1 MIDNLRIISAVSRY
15 IQGPGCLTQ
24 LGEAT
29 SKLGRQPLVV
39 TDEILK
45 GLFGDQLEA
54 SFTSAALPFNLLTF
68 PGEVTRPTIDTLA
81 DTARQLGIDVVVG
94 FGGGKALDTG
104 KGVALALGTPF
115 VSVPT
120 IAATDAPASLAIA
133 VYNDHHLLTEI
144 LLLPRNPEV
153 VLVDSAIIAQAPLR
167 FLLAGIGDAISK
179 KFEAEAV
186 HRAGRETPNGTRSTR
201 TGLAIANACYDLI
214 RTHAAPAIAAI
225 RAGAVAHGEVN
236 DDLESLLEA
245 TVLLSTMGF
254 ENAGLSVSHAIAK
267 GLPMVPR
274 AAGTLH
280 GEHVAYGL
288 LVQLV
293 LEERPPA
300 VIEEMM
306 TFYRSIGLPTGLA
319 DFGLTQWRE
328 DELDILTENAMLSP
342 SVKRFTVALDSAALK
357 SAISAV
363 EALQ

>member
-1 MIDNLRIISAVSRY
+1 MNNNLRIISAVSRY
-15 IQGPGCLTQ
+15 IQGPGCLSQ
-24 LGEAT
+24 LGDAT
-29 SKLGRQPLVV
+29 AALGKNPLIV

-45 GLFGDQLEA
+45 GLFGEQLEA
-54 SFTSAALPFNLLTF
+54 SFKAAHLPFNLLTF
-68 PGEVTRPTIDTLA
+68 PGEVTRPTIEALA
-81 DTARQLGIDVVVG
+81 AEAKTLGIDVVVG

-104 KGVALALGTPF
+104 KGVALTLGTPF

-144 LLLPRNPEV
+144 LLLPRNPEL
-153 VLVDSAIIAQAPLR
+153 VLVDSAIIAKAPLR

-186 HRAGRETPNGTRSTR
+186 HKAGKETPNGTHSTR

-214 RTHAAPAIAAI
+214 RNHAAPAIAAVQ
-225 RAGAVAHGEVN
+225 AGLVANGEVN

-274 AAGTLH
+274 AARTLH
-280 GEHVAYGL
+280 GEHVAFGL

-293 LEERPPA
+293 LEERPREF
-300 VIEEMM
+300 IEEMM
-306 TFYRSIGLPTGLA
+306 QFYRSIGLPTRLA
-319 DFGLTQWRE
+319 DFGLTDWTE
-328 DELDILTENAMLSP
+328 EELETLTENAMLSP
-342 SVKRFTVALDSAALK
+342 SVKRFVVEIDQAMLKDAIRRLDTDF
-357 SAISAV
+357 
-363 EALQ
+363 

>member
-1 MIDNLRIISAVSRY
+1 MNNDLRIISAVSRY
-15 IQGPGCLTQ
+15 IQGPGCLDQ
-24 LGEAT
+24 LGDAT
-29 SKLGRQPLVV
+29 AGLGRRPLVI
-39 TDEILK
+39 TDDILN
-45 GLFGDQLEA
+45 GLFGEQLAA
-54 SFTSAALPFNLLTF
+54 SFAAAGLPFELLTF
-68 PGEVTRPTIDTLA
+68 PGEVTHPTIDALA
-81 DTARQLGIDVVVG
+81 DQARDRGIDVVVG

-104 KGVALALGTPF
+104 KGVALALATPF

-120 IAATDAPASLAIA
+120 IAATDAPASFAIA
-133 VYNDHHLLTEI
+133 VYNDHHLLTDI
-144 LLLPRNPEV
+144 LMLPRNPEV
-153 VLVDSAIIAQAPLR
+153 VLVDSAIIAKAPLR

-214 RTHAAPAIAAI
+214 RNHAPAAIDAVKTGGIGPGAA
-225 RAGAVAHGEVN
+225 N

-293 LEERPPA
+293 LEERPREFIA
-300 VIEEMM
+300 EMLS
-306 TFYRSIGLPTGLA
+306 FYRSIGLPSRLA
-319 DFGLTQWRE
+319 DFGLANWTG
-328 DELDILTENAMLSP
+328 DELDILTANAMLSP
-342 SVKRFTVALDSAALK
+342 SVQRFVVTLDQEMLK
-357 SAISAV
+357 DAIRRV
-363 EALQ
+363 EAFA

>member
-1 MIDNLRIISAVSRY
+1 MKNNLRIISAVSRY
-15 IQGPGCLTQ
+15 IQGPGCLSQ

-29 SKLGRQPLVV
+29 ADLGKKPLVV

-45 GLFGDQLEA
+45 DLFGDQLEA
-54 SFTSAALPFNLLTF
+54 SFRAASLPYNLLTF
-68 PGEVTRPTIDTLA
+68 PGEVTRPTIDALA
-81 DTARQLGIDVVVG
+81 AQGKTLGIDVVVG

-144 LLLPRNPEV
+144 LLLPRNPEL
-153 VLVDSAIIAQAPLR
+153 VLVDSAIIAKAPLR

-186 HRAGRETPNGTRSTR
+186 HKAGRETPNGTRSTR

-214 RTHAAPAIAAI
+214 RNHAVPAIAAVQ
-225 RAGAVAHGEVN
+225 AGQVANGEVN

-254 ENAGLSVSHAIAK
+254 ENAGLSISHAIAK

-274 AAGTLH
+274 AARTLH

-288 LVQLV
+288 LVQLI
-293 LEERPPA
+293 LEERPREF
-300 VIEEMM
+300 ILELLD
-306 TFYRSIGLPTGLA
+306 FYRQIGLPTQLA
-319 DFGLTQWRE
+319 DFGMTDWTE
-328 DELDILTENAMLSP
+328 DELDTLTANAMLSP
-342 SVKRFTVALDSAALK
+342 SVKRFVVELDQDMLKAA
-357 SAISAV
+357 IRQV
-363 EALQ
+363 ETLG